1 MAEITIP
8 DEERQALEQVA
19 AAAEGAFGADLCG
32 LMVFGSATR
41 GAYVPG
47 RSDLN
52 LLVVLREAQA
62 EGLRRFAD
70 AVAKARETV
79 RLEPYVLRRDEVPLL
94 ARHFPT
100 RLWDMCR
107 SYVALKGEDVLAG
120 LSPGPEAI
128 QARAEQELFN
138 LLLRLRHALATPSE
152 RPWAQTLAGCVR
164 VFTKS
169 LRHLLL
175 AIAGEHVEGRS
186 ELFQRA
192 AATWGLDTGVLLQL
206 DAWRAG
212 RVPFTEEEARVAAEL
227 LLEAVGKAVVRHD

>member
-1 MAEITIP
+1 MAEISIP
-8 DEERQALEQVA
+8 DEERQALEQVVG
-19 AAAEGAFGADLCG
+19 AAEGEFGAALRS
-32 LMVFGSATR
+32 LTLFGSATR

-52 LLVVLREAQA
+52 LLVVLREAPA
-62 EGLRRFAD
+62 DGLRRFAD

-79 RLEPYVLRRDEVPLL
+79 RLEPYLLRRDELPLL

-107 SYVALKGEDVLAG
+107 SYVVLKGEDVLAG
-120 LSPGPEAI
+120 LRPDPKAI
-128 QARAEQELFN
+128 QTRAEQELFN
-138 LLLRLRHALATPSE
+138 LVLRLRRAIATPPDRS
-152 RPWAQTLAGCVR
+152 WAQTLAGCVR
-164 VFTKS
+164 VFTKG

-175 AIAGEHVEGRS
+175 ATTGEHVEARA
-186 ELFQRA
+186 ELFPRA
-192 AATWGLDTGVLLQL
+192 AAQWGLDESVLLQL

-227 LLEAVGKAVVRHD
+227 LLEAVQQVVDRRE